1 MKCTKHA
8 LLSALLSCWA
18 AASCF
23 AQAAPSTPSGPVID
37 QLRAQGRIVLAHR
50 EASVPFSYL
59 GADRQPVGYAL
70 DVCKR
75 LAQAVQGRLGL
86 PALTVEH
93 LMVTPANRIDAI
105 AQGQAHMECGSTT
118 NNAERRKRVAFTIP
132 HFITGARFL
141 VKADSAIDRIDH
153 PDLKRVVSTRNST
166 PLAALRSIK
175 AERNLPIEILEADD
189 HDKALQMVERG
200 EVNAFVM
207 DDVLL
212 FGLIANRPDPRALKV
227 TGRFITTEPLAIM
240 LSRDDPAFKKLVDEE
255 MRRLILSRDIYPI
268 YQRWFEQPI
277 PPRNQTL
284 NLPVSYLLRD
294 SWNYPT
300 DLVP

>member
-1 MKCTKHA
+1 MRRMLCPLIA
-8 LLSALLSCWA
+8 ISLCGLLSAPGY
-18 AASCF
+18 
-23 AQAAPSTPSGPVID
+23 AQTNPQTPSGPVID

-50 EASVPFSYL
+50 ESSTPFSYV
-59 GADRQPVGYAL
+59 GSDGRPMGYAL
-70 DVCKR
+70 DICKR
-75 LAQAVQGRLGL
+75 LAQALQGRLGL
-86 PALTVEH
+86 PALAIEYR
-93 LMVTPANRIDAI
+93 MVTPSNRIDAI
-105 AQGQAHMECGSTT
+105 EKGEAHLECGSTT

-141 VKADSAIDRIDH
+141 VKANSPIDRLDH
-153 PDLKRVVSTRNST
+153 PALNRVVSTRNTT

-175 AERNLPIEILEADD
+175 PERNLPMQILEAED
-189 HDKALQMVERG
+189 HEKAVQMVERG
-200 EVNAFVM
+200 EADAFVM

-212 FGLIANRPDPRALKV
+212 FGLAANRSDPKSLKV

-240 LSRDDPAFKKLVDEE
+240 LPRNDPAFKKLVDEE

-277 PPRNQTL
+277 PPRNQSL

-294 SWNYPT
+294 FWKYPT
-300 DLVP
+300 DQVP

>member
-8 LLSALLSCWA
+8 LLSALLSCWT

-23 AQAAPSTPSGPVID
+23 AQAAPHTPSGPVID

-59 GADRQPVGYAL
+59 DADRQPVGYAL
-70 DVCKR
+70 DICKR
-75 LAQAVQGRLGL
+75 LAKAVQGRLGL
-86 PALTVEH
+86 PTLTVEYR
-93 LMVTPANRIDAI
+93 MVTPASRIDAI
-105 AQGQAHMECGSTT
+105 AQGQAHMECGATT

-189 HDKALQMVERG
+189 HDKALQMVERIAPIRATVRG
-200 EVNAFVM
+200 EVLPAIVNHSP
-207 DDVLL
+207 L
-212 FGLIANRPDPRALKV
+212 RERLK
-227 TGRFITTEPLAIM
+227 
-240 LSRDDPAFKKLVDEE
+240 
-255 MRRLILSRDIYPI
+255 
-268 YQRWFEQPI
+268 RWFG
-277 PPRNQTL
+277 
-284 NLPVSYLLRD
+284 Y
-294 SWNYPT
+294 
-300 DLVP
+300 